1 MRISRHRAKEVVRQ
15 ILPLATQPCVN
26 ETIGKRSASVEPLHT
41 HTHRV
46 QAAKPELRGV
56 PRYVTFLEMK
66 LKKLCWL
73 NVLVGTMF
81 GARDPERLSD
91 TTGFRLVDAH
101 RPTTITTTA
110 IDKGNGTWRHKE
122 RVRHILLSTMAQ
134 SAPSPHGIFCQ
145 KESARE
151 ACDLSLGSARLTSW
165 RLASG

>member
-1 MRISRHRAKEVVRQ
+1 MHSSRHRAKEVVRL

-26 ETIGKRSASVEPLHT
+26 ETIGKRSASVEPLNT

-46 QAAKPELRGV
+46 QAAKPEIRGV

-81 GARDPERLSD
+81 GTRDPERLSD

-101 RPTTITTTA
+101 RPTTNTTTA
-110 IDKGNGTWRHKE
+110 IDKGSGTWRHKE
-122 RVRHILLSTMAQ
+122 RARHISLSAMAQ
-134 SAPSPHGIFCQ
+134 SAPSPHGAFC
-145 KESARE
+145 KNTSARE
-151 ACDLSLGSARLTSW
+151 ACNSSLRSARLTSW